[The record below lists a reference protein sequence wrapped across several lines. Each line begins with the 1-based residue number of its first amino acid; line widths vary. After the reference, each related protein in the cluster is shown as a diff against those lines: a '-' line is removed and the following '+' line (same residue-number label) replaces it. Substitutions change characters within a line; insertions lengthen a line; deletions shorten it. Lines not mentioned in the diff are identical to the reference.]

1 MKTLFR
7 LTISQKL
14 GLLTIS
20 TGLGMAIVAACFLVS
35 ERKLILEERGNG
47 VRQAVEVASGIVERH
62 RQAADAGTVPQA
74 AAQAAA
80 LAELKG
86 LRYSGSEYFWVNDM
100 GPRMLMHPTKPEL
113 DGKDIGAIADPNG
126 LRLFSVAVEVVRKDG
141 AGFISYM
148 WPKPGQDAPVPKVSY
163 VKGVQGWNWVIGSG
177 VYMDTVGAVFWP
189 RVLWFSGATV
199 VLSGVLMLFGLS
211 LSRSIAGPLARAVT
225 VARTVAAG
233 DLTTRIE
240 VRGSD
245 ETAHLLDALRDMNDS
260 LGKIVGEVDVGIHA
274 IASASSQIAAGNH
287 DLSNRTEQQASS
299 LEETASTMEELTG
312 AVRQN
317 AQHARHANRLAAS
330 AAEVA
335 VRGGDVVQ
343 QVVHTMDAINASSR
357 KIVDIIGVIDG
368 IAFQTNILALN
379 AAVEAARAGEQGRGF
394 AVVAGEVRTLAQ
406 RSAAAAKEIKALI
419 DDSVN
424 RVDAGSALVRNAGT
438 TMGEIVSS
446 VREVNGII
454 GEITAASEEQETGIA
469 QVNSAIA
476 AMDGV
481 TQKNAALVEEASNAA
496 ESMRLQADR
505 LAEVVGVFKV
515 TGSGSGDKRL
525 LLAA

>member
-1 MKTLFR
+1 MKTFFR
-7 LTISQKL
+7 LNIAQKL

-20 TGLGMAIVAACFLVS
+20 TGLGMAIVAACFLIS

-47 VRQAVEVASGIVERH
+47 VRQAVEVATGIVERH
-62 RQAADAGTVPQA
+62 RQAADAGSLTQE

-80 LAELKG
+80 LAELKAM
-86 LRYSGSEYFWVNDM
+86 RYSGSEYFWVNDM
-100 GPRMLMHPTKPEL
+100 GPRMMMHPTKPEL
-113 DGKDIGAIADPNG
+113 DGKDVGTIADPNG
-126 LRLFSVAVEVVRKDG
+126 LRLFAAAVDVVRKDG

-148 WPKPGQDAPVPKVSY
+148 WPKPGQSAPVPKVSY
-163 VKGVQGWNWVIGSG
+163 VKGVPGWNWVVGSG

-199 VLSGVLMLFGLS
+199 VLSSVLMLFGLT
-211 LSRSIAGPLARAVT
+211 LSRSISKPLARAVT

-233 DLTTRIE
+233 DLTTVID

-245 ETAHLLDALRDMNDS
+245 ETAHLLDALRDMNAS
-260 LGKIVGEVDVGIHA
+260 LGQIVGEVDVGIHA
-274 IASASSQIAAGNH
+274 IASASAQIAAGNH

-299 LEETASTMEELTG
+299 LEETASSLEELTG
-312 AVRQN
+312 AVREN
-317 AQHARHANRLAAS
+317 AGHARHATRLAAS
-330 AAEVA
+330 AADVA
-335 VRGGDVVQ
+335 VRGGEVVEQVVQ
-343 QVVHTMDAINASSR
+343 TMASINDSSR

-394 AVVAGEVRTLAQ
+394 AVVASEVRTLAQ
-406 RSAAAAKEIKALI
+406 RSAAAAKEIKTLI

-424 RVDAGSALVRNAGT
+424 RVDAGSALVRHAGA
-438 TMGEIVSS
+438 TMNEIVSS
-446 VREVNGII
+446 VRQVNGII
-454 GEITAASEEQETGIA
+454 GEITAASEEQEAGIA
-469 QVNSAIA
+469 QVNGAIA

-481 TQKNAALVEEASNAA
+481 TQKNAALVEEAAAAA
-496 ESMRLQADR
+496 ESMRQQAER

-515 TGSGSGDKRL
+515 AAAGKPRL